1 MRLFTKT
8 DCVKCDNVKKRFN
21 LDEMGIQV
29 SVITPDDPQVLADL
43 AWYELVDLV
52 EQGALPILVLDDG
65 SHIKYEL
72 PIRRYLEKTLKPT
85 TH

>member
-8 DCVKCDNVKKRFN
+8 DCVKCDNIKNAFDLEK
-21 LDEMGIQV
+21 MGIEVQ
-29 SVITPDDPQVLADL
+29 VITEDDPQVLADL

-52 EQGALPILVLDDG
+52 EQGALPILVLNDG

-72 PIRRYLEKTLKPT
+72 PIRRYLEKNFV

>member
-1 MRLFTKT
+1 MILFTKE
-8 DCVKCDNVKKRFN
+8 DCHKCDNIKNAFDLER
-21 LDEMGIQV
+21 MGISV
-29 SVITPDDPQVLADL
+29 AVITESDPGVLADL

-65 SHIKYEL
+65 THIKYEL
-72 PIRRYLEKTLKPT
+72 PIKRYLENKFPRI